1 MRGARAGSVARS
13 RRRRPR
19 CSRRCWPIRL
29 RSRASGSSPTTGR
42 AGPSSGSGC
51 AASWTIAPR
60 RSASPRPLGYGAA
73 MSVLNRTE
81 LADSPLA
88 DLHQI
93 ASELGVEGY
102 RAMRKDD
109 LIGAILGASG
119 GAEEPAGEAVA
130 VAEAEREGDTSED
143 TSEGTSEDT
152 SEGTS
157 EDTSEGTSEDTSE
170 GTSEET
176 SEGTSEDVPAEEA
189 LEAPSRRGGRGGR
202 RAPAAEEE
210 PEVVEDEIS
219 DEELATGVLDILAN
233 GSGFVR
239 VDPAGLS
246 SADVYV
252 SPAQIRRCELRA
264 GDELSGPARNPRRN
278 ERHPSLVRVESVNGA
293 AAEPAEERP
302 WFGDLTP
309 VFPRQRLNAPKAL
322 KDAPFGRGSRVAIAG
337 PPGAGATPLLRE
349 LANEL
354 SRDGDTAVQ
363 VVLAGVRPEEV
374 TEWRRNEGLSVAGG
388 SFDRSPDA
396 QAQAAELAVERAK
409 RRVERGGHA
418 AVLIDSLEALPGSA
432 RRRIFGA
439 GRATEEGGTLTVVAV
454 IGGGREELRWATTR
468 VVLEPGGKVSGQS
481 GTVRADALS

>member
-1 MRGARAGSVARS
+1 
-13 RRRRPR
+13 
-19 CSRRCWPIRL
+19 
-29 RSRASGSSPTTGR
+29 
-42 AGPSSGSGC
+42 
-51 AASWTIAPR
+51 
-60 RSASPRPLGYGAA
+60 
-73 MSVLNRTE
+73 MSVLNRKE
-81 LADSPLA
+81 LEDSPLA

-93 ASELGVEGY
+93 ASELGLEGY
-102 RAMRKDD
+102 RSKRKDD
-109 LIGAILGASG
+109 LIATILGATGSADEPETAGAG
-119 GAEEPAGEAVA
+119 GAASALATGAEPDEEE
-130 VAEAEREGDTSED
+130 DTSED
-143 TSEGTSEDT
+143 TSEGTSEGTSEDT

-157 EDTSEGTSEDTSE
+157 EGTSDEAAVDE
-170 GTSEET
+170 ADE
-176 SEGTSEDVPAEEA
+176 VPADEA
-189 LEAPSRRGGRGGR
+189 LERPARRGRRGGRGR
-202 RAPAAEEE
+202 RSPAAEEE

-239 VDPAGLS
+239 VDAAGQS
-246 SADVYV
+246 RNDVYV

-264 GDELSGPARNPRRN
+264 GDEVSGPARGPRRN
-278 ERHPSLVRVESVNGA
+278 ERHPSLVRIESVNGA

-309 VFPRQRLNAPKAL
+309 VFPSQKLNAPKAL

-337 PPGAGATPLLRE
+337 PPGAGATTLLRE
-349 LANEL
+349 LATEL
-354 SRDGDTAVQ
+354 SRDGDLAVQ

-374 TEWRRNEGLSVAGG
+374 TEWRRSEGLSVAGG

-454 IGGGREELRWATTR
+454 TGGGREELRWATTR
-468 VVLEPGGKVSGQS
+468 VVLEPGGKVSGES